1 MLSWKTQTNLVNAES
16 YFDEHLRVGE
26 YYNQD
31 DQNLGRWQGFGAERL
46 GLRNAVQRDDFL
58 QLCQNLNPV
67 TGERLT
73 QRHKTT
79 RVDSGHEVANRRIF
93 YDFTFSPPRS
103 ATIHHAL
110 WTRICTLTAFSS
122 MPRMMTRK
130 AVGRRWTTLKCSR
143 PRNSWRMCITMNS
156 P

>member
-1 MLSWKTQTNLVNAES
+1 MLSWKTQTNLVNAET
-16 YFDEHLRVGE
+16 YFDEHLCVGE

-31 DQNLGRWQGFGAERL
+31 DQTLGRWQGFGAERL

-67 TGERLT
+67 TGKRLT

-93 YDFTFSPPRS
+93 YDFTFSPPKSVSLMALVAQDQRLIEAHDRAVVS
-103 ATIHHAL
+103 ALLNLLPAVLTFC
-110 WTRICTLTAFSS
+110 TRA
-122 MPRMMTRK
+122 
-130 AVGRRWTTLKCSR
+130 G
-143 PRNSWRMCITMNS
+143 N
-156 P
+156 